1 MLPSSGDR
9 VGKKLCGGMA
19 MQYRYEILQTQ
30 AGVSLGSKSLTVLG
44 MVVGISVRVEG
55 EMRG

>member
-1 MLPSSGDR
+1 
-9 VGKKLCGGMA
+9 MA